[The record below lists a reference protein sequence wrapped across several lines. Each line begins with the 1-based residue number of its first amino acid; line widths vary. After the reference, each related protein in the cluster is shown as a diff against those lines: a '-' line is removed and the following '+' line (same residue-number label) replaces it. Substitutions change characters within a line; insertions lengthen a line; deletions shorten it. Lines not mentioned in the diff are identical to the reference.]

1 MMRLSASKISL
12 ARECTYWLRP
22 EVPFGAETTTK
33 SGPTGKLFHALVAE
47 AMGVAVA
54 PEDMTGADAAKAKR
68 MLGAWMRWRADDVPQ
83 RWPWVTRWEYEVAY
97 LYDLRTG
104 EARRAAS
111 KKEIAD
117 RPDHVLAAIV
127 DMLGFDE
134 TLTSAVVVDYKTGAK
149 TEAAS
154 VNGQVALA
162 ALALMR
168 DRRPLVVREV
178 WGALAYVKQRK
189 PFDVDA
195 ARFTRLDTADLEDE
209 IRALVASAPAST
221 PRPGDHCWRC
231 RARHSCP
238 AQGRGDGQWMPQ
250 PIDEERKATTAR
262 ETAA

>member
-22 EVPFGAETTTK
+22 EVPFGAESVTK
-33 SGPTGKLFHALVAE
+33 SGPTGKLFHALVAD
-47 AMGVAVA
+47 AMGVPPE
-54 PEDMTGADAAKAKR
+54 PEDMTGADEAKARR
-68 MLGAWMRWRADDVPQ
+68 MLAAWMRWRADDAPA

-97 LYDLRTG
+97 LFDMRSG
-104 EARRAAS
+104 RATRASS

-127 DMLGFDE
+127 DMLGWGDDGH
-134 TLTSAVVVDYKTGAK
+134 SAVVVDYKTGAK
-149 TEAAS
+149 TEAAAT
-154 VNGQVALA
+154 NGQVGLA
-162 ALALMR
+162 ALAIMR
-168 DRRPLVVREV
+168 APGPTVREV

-189 PFDVDA
+189 PFDVDS

-209 IRALVASAPAST
+209 IRALVASAPTST

-238 AQGRGDGQWMPQ
+238 AQGQGPDQWAPLDTDG
-250 PIDEERKATTAR
+250 
-262 ETAA
+262 ETA

>member
-12 ARECTYWLRP
+12 ARECLYWLRP
-22 EVPFGAETTTK
+22 EVPFGAESVTK
-33 SGPTGKLFHALVAE
+33 SGPTGKLFHALVAQS
-47 AMGVAVA
+47 MGVEVE
-54 PEDMTGADAAKAKR
+54 PEDMTGADEGKAKR
-68 MLGAWMRWRADDVPQ
+68 MLGAWLRWRADDVPV

-97 LYDLRTG
+97 LYDRVRG
-104 EARRAAS
+104 IAWRAAS

-127 DMLGFDE
+127 DMLGRDE
-134 TLTSAVVVDYKTGAK
+134 SRTSAVVVDYKTGAK

-154 VNGQVALA
+154 VNGQVGLA

-168 DRRPLVVREV
+168 EPGVPTVREV

-189 PFDVDA
+189 PFDVDI

-209 IRALVASAPAST
+209 IRAMVADASSST

-231 RARHSCP
+231 RARHFCP
-238 AQGRGDGQWMPQ
+238 AQGH
-250 PIDEERKATTAR
+250 ATPEPTP
-262 ETAA
+262 